1 MSVMNPPLIFMY
13 EYLPSDEAPPEAKPT
28 HGSSR
33 RKIAKKQRGNAH
45 ESGRKRDDEKEV
57 VGVVAAK
64 REINKIK

>member
-1 MSVMNPPLIFMY
+1 MY
-13 EYLPSDEAPPEAKPT
+13 EYLPSEAPPEVPT

-57 VGVVAAK
+57 GVVVAK